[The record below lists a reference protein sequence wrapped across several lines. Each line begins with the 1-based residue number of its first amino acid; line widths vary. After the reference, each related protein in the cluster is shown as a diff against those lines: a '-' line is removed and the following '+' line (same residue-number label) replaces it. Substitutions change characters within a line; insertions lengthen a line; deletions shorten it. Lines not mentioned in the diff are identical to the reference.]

1 MLRTVFAQMVI
12 ILLMALVIAGFDWIA
27 AYSFALGGLVVIV
40 PGAFFAWRLGYEV
53 SSSGQALR
61 SLVMGQIGKLG
72 ITVVMFALVFVWVRP
87 LNAVMFFMA
96 LVLMMLVNVVVRPV
110 QKAPATRSRC
120 QKA

>member
-1 MLRTVFAQMVI
+1 
-12 ILLMALVIAGFDWIA
+12 
-27 AYSFALGGLVVIV
+27 
-40 PGAFFAWRLGYEV
+40 
-53 SSSGQALR
+53 
-61 SLVMGQIGKLG
+61 MGQIGKLG